1 MYLKKS
7 GSSSVN
13 DYYRNVIKAENIPEI
28 DVQAHIIPEDNLF
41 FWQLWLI

>member
-7 GSSSVN
+7 GSSVN
-13 DYYRNVIKAENIPEI
+13 DYNRNVIKAENIPEI
-28 DVQAHIIPEDNLF
+28 DVQAHIIPKDNLF